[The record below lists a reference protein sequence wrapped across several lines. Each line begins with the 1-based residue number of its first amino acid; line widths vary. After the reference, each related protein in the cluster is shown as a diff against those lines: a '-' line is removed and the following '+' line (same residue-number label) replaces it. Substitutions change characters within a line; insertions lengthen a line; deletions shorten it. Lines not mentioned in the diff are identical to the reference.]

1 MFMLQDDNRQNCPIN
16 KLPVP
21 LRLFVKSQCKTENWN
36 KTNILQCPTCF
47 FDVERTNQTTGVKQ
61 SLLKWSGDPRVEKTQ
76 VRNCRRTWTSALW
89 LYLRPQGTWVHSFI
103 IHRLYNWVSK
113 GYSQQKVV
121 SYFFSSESLFI
132 EAELCVT
139 ELQAD
144 RLTVQ
149 TCAGVHGLPGCSAA
163 GCRRTASSCAAPS
176 QPTWQNQPNT
186 VRTKVQTCEWFS
198 LIATVQ
204 EPIHISRP
212 AEVCAGN
219 IKTLM
224 WI

>member
-1 MFMLQDDNRQNCPIN
+1 MCRQQQEKPADFYSNIHSNFFLNQVCTIWLKKNHIAIIPMVLRLQYDPWFPSHRKKKIICWGQCQLNMFMLQDDNRQNCPIN

-113 GYSQQKVV
+113 GYSQQK
-121 SYFFSSESLFI
+121 
-132 EAELCVT
+132 
-139 ELQAD
+139 
-144 RLTVQ
+144 
-149 TCAGVHGLPGCSAA
+149 
-163 GCRRTASSCAAPS
+163 
-176 QPTWQNQPNT
+176 
-186 VRTKVQTCEWFS
+186 
-198 LIATVQ
+198 
-204 EPIHISRP
+204 
-212 AEVCAGN
+212 
-219 IKTLM
+219 
-224 WI
+224 

>member
-1 MFMLQDDNRQNCPIN
+1 MISFSQKKINHLLGSVPIKHVHAAGWQSAKLSNQQVTCPSS
-16 KLPVP
+16 
-21 LRLFVKSQCKTENWN
+21 FVCEKSVRTENWN

-103 IHRLYNWVSK
+103 IHRLYNRVSK

-198 LIATVQ
+198 LIATV
-204 EPIHISRP
+204 
-212 AEVCAGN
+212 
-219 IKTLM
+219 
-224 WI
+224 